1 MFYGAIYFC
10 IAPFHFIFGRDEL
23 RKMFFEI
30 DIDEIRILII
40 SIRKVGFSDF
50 RNYSF
55 SNSDFSFVNV
65 FAKEKSEMLKE

>member
-30 DIDEIRILII
+30 DIDEIIILII
-40 SIRKVGFSDF
+40 SIRKFGFSDF
-50 RNYSF
+50 RNSSF
-55 SNSDFSFVNV
+55 SISDFSFVY
-65 FAKEKSEMLKE
+65 AYTKEKSEMLKE